1 MSALLDVILPVF
13 LILGFGYV
21 AAKRGLFGETAI
33 DGVMRYA
40 QNFAAPCLLFR
51 SIAGLDLGA
60 AYDPALMLSFYIGA
74 FVCFG
79 VGMAGAL
86 LVFKR
91 PLTDAVAIGF
101 ACLFSNT
108 LLLGLPITERAFGP
122 AALTGNYAIIS
133 IHAPL
138 FYGFGIA
145 VMEWAKARG
154 YGVSPGMLGLK
165 IGRAVMV
172 QPLVIGIAL
181 GFAVNVAGF
190 GVYGPV
196 DAAVGMISVTAIPTA
211 LFGLGG
217 VLARYRT
224 EGDRATIAMICGC
237 ALILHPAL
245 TWGLGHFVFG
255 LDRDGMRSAVV
266 TAAMPPGVNAYMFAH
281 LYGVAKRVN
290 ASAVLVATALSVF
303 TVWGWLQV
311 LP

>member
-13 LILGFGYV
+13 LIIGFGYA
-21 AAKRGLFGETAI
+21 AAKRGLFGESAV

-51 SIAGLDLGA
+51 SIAGLDLGH
-60 AYDPALMLSFYIGA
+60 AYDPALMLSFYIAA
-74 FVCFG
+74 FVSFG
-79 VGMAGAL
+79 VGLTGAL
-86 LVFKR
+86 FLFKR

-101 ACLFSNT
+101 ACLFSNS
-108 LLLGLPITERAFGP
+108 LLLGLPITERAFGT

-145 VMEWAKARG
+145 MMEWARARG
-154 YGVSPGMLGLK
+154 QGLSLGTLGAK
-165 IGRAVMV
+165 IGRAIGS

-181 GFAVNVAGF
+181 GFAVNLAGF
-190 GVYGPV
+190 GLYGPISGAV
-196 DAAVGMISVTAIPTA
+196 DMIAGTAIPTA

-217 VLARYRT
+217 VLVRYRT

-237 ALILHPAL
+237 ALVLHPAL
-245 TWGLGHFVFG
+245 TWGLGHYVFD
-255 LDRDGMRSAVV
+255 LDQDGMRSAVV
-266 TAAMPPGVNAYMFAH
+266 TAAMAPGVNAYMFAH

-290 ASAVLVATALSVF
+290 ASAVLVATALSIF